1 MHGPPDPPRP
11 GEAHEALLTPWRC
24 RCGWE
29 NRPTNGVCGGGRRPY
44 GCGVNRAVGCPDYRP
59 ATAAQTSLHVADL
72 ASTKGTFL
80 DTGDGVW
87 RRLQQQTPIR
97 VPPGGRLRLGEC
109 ETLVVR
115 PAPPSQPAHHP
126 TQSIVPMGAAA
137 LAAARAAAASRAAED
152 DKTSAYRKAMEA
164 AAALVAPPSRKHVSE
179 AFSALPPPPPP
190 PDEEQDEAAEVAAA
204 EAAQPEPG
212 WPVSE
217 AKRQRA
223 GPAEEGWVAWE
234 QVE

>member
-1 MHGPPDPPRP
+1 MSRTPR
-11 GEAHEALLTPWRC
+11 
-24 RCGWE
+24 
-29 NRPTNGVCGGGRRPY
+29 
-44 GCGVNRAVGCPDYRP
+44 
-59 ATAAQTSLHVADL
+59 
-72 ASTKGTFL
+72 
-80 DTGDGVW
+80 
-87 RRLQQQTPIR
+87 
-97 VPPGGRLRLGEC
+97 
-109 ETLVVR
+109 
-115 PAPPSQPAHHP
+115 
-126 TQSIVPMGAAA
+126 
-137 LAAARAAAASRAAED
+137 
-152 DKTSAYRKAMEA
+152 
-164 AAALVAPPSRKHVSE
+164 HVSE